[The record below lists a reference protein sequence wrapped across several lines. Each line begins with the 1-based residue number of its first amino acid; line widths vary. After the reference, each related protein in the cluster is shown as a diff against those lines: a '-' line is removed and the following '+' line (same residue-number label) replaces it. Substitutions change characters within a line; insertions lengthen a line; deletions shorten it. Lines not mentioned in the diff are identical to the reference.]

1 MTASLLINCVPI
13 LPSGIKDFLH
23 THTKDIYLKEFIVRN
38 LHLVGLCLELSQV
51 MKTMVSYLN
60 KCRDRVFLNI
70 LEYINDPTAVNEF
83 PVT

>member
-1 MTASLLINCVPI
+1 MFLFLL
-13 LPSGIKDFLH
+13 SGIKDCLH

-38 LHLVGLCLELSQV
+38 LHLVGLCLELTHV
-51 MKTMVSYLN
+51 IKTMVSYLN

-70 LEYINDPTAVNEF
+70 LEYINDSTAINDF